1 MFFFL
6 SPVSHAALKL
16 IDGFISGE
24 RPEDK
29 RIIQI
34 KFYFPMKWRKFWVR
48 GWINEMEKGTTK
60 ESSIMA
66 EISPHQEKKCVAG
79 WSWSLSSYI
88 NRIYQ
93 CKQNGTSIKC
103 DLLEMCER
111 IKPLHQLFVINV

>member
-34 KFYFPMKWRKFWVR
+34 KFYFPMKWTKFWVR

-66 EISPHQEKKCVAG
+66 EISPHQEKKMRC
-79 WSWSLSSYI
+79 W
-88 NRIYQ
+88 
-93 CKQNGTSIKC
+93 
-103 DLLEMCER
+103 LELEFKL
-111 IKPLHQLFVINV
+111 IHQSHLPM

>member
-1 MFFFL
+1 
-6 SPVSHAALKL
+6 
-16 IDGFISGE
+16 
-24 RPEDK
+24 
-29 RIIQI
+29 
-34 KFYFPMKWRKFWVR
+34 MKWKKAPQKNRQLWQKSRLIRK
-48 GWINEMEKGTTK
+48 
-60 ESSIMA
+60 
-66 EISPHQEKKCVAG
+66 KKCVAG